1 MKKMMIA
8 ILLISSPISSYAGD
22 VENIQACVD
31 KAHDFGEVNLTES
44 EASYKGNIFTMSIV
58 SWPNATCEVK
68 FGDVNN
74 LTVNGAQVI
83 FNEFSGKASFE
94 LKKELEIKTAGAIEQ
109 LNSRI
114 DLLEQRMRQVSKDLK
129 EPEPDY
135 ALLTESVDK
144 DIKKYLGDGYKPTE
158 LESIKIQT
166 PPVNDIESLKQ
177 PAQESFDAPIIGNNV
192 VTSRTLDVRLAPNK
206 NGVVTNTLY
215 KGQKVEVFEVKD
227 GWARISQFYNGEAE
241 GLTDTVA
248 RWVFEDSISTS
259 VYSEKKQGD
268 LAIKKDKVDPAIQKT
283 IKSSEDFSRYQS
295 VFISASEK
303 LIKSGKCNLGDFKE
317 MGGWWRS
324 STHQPKAIYFTYCGG
339 MHVRNRIY
347 LNAVSGT
354 IF

>member
-1 MKKMMIA
+1 M
-8 ILLISSPISSYAGD
+8 
-22 VENIQACVD
+22 
-31 KAHDFGEVNLTES
+31 VN
-44 EASYKGNIFTMSIV
+44 
-58 SWPNATCEVK
+58 
-68 FGDVNN
+68 
-74 LTVNGAQVI
+74 
-83 FNEFSGKASFE
+83 
-94 LKKELEIKTAGAIEQ
+94 
-109 LNSRI
+109 
-114 DLLEQRMRQVSKDLK
+114 QVSKDLK